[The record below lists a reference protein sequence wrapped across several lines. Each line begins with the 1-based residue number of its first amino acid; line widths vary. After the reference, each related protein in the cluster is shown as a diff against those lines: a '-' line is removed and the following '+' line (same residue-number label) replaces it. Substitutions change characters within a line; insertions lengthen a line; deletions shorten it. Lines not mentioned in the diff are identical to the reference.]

1 MLLFEEPHFSKKK
14 ISELHPTCPF
24 LEFRIQPSTLGEK
37 NSTPPVSYTP
47 PWQLGPTCVLRLCKR
62 AKACFQRPQ
71 PSKDAM
77 ALLKLTESWIF
88 HDKISENC
96 HGFQHENQYYFRSL
110 SCDIAYVC
118 ILCIHAC
125 MYNICTLYI
134 YIYIISFI
142 SICSDIFLQPFPINS
157 SNPELRGPRPP
168 CPQALPTRPRLSAN
182 HRSSDLSLPKRC
194 CNLRDPSKRGT
205 AKTRNAWV
213 TPRVDTLRIT
223 WDIPGC
229 YFFLGGGSLSWFVVM

>member
-1 MLLFEEPHFSKKK
+1 MGFNTK
-14 ISELHPTCPF
+14 INITSGVYHVILHM
-24 LEFRIQPSTLGEK
+24 
-37 NSTPPVSYTP
+37 YAY
-47 PWQLGPTCVLRLCKR
+47 CVY
-62 AKACFQRPQ
+62 
-71 PSKDAM
+71 M
-77 ALLKLTESWIF
+77 
-88 HDKISENC
+88 
-96 HGFQHENQYYFRSL
+96 
-110 SCDIAYVC
+110 
-118 ILCIHAC
+118 HAC
-125 MYNICTLYI
+125 IIYVHCI